1 MPLLGGKVTC
11 NNSHNWNFQ
20 TGRPDILRKL
30 KFGFSNKCLFFIWIL
45 QFNWCAYVYSKRS
58 ISWAVSPWVI
68 YLLLYL
74 VAMKSIRTKIN
85 CSQRIV
91 QFLVGLNAWNAWS
104 MSLHCFLNFSCG
116 TTELVA
122 STSSDIMKDILP
134 EICSYQFYW
143 LLTGYLRKDKGFY

>member
-30 KFGFSNKCLFFIWIL
+30 KFGFSNKCLFFILIL

-85 CSQRIV
+85 FSQRIV

-134 EICSYQFYW
+134 EICSD
-143 LLTGYLRKDKGFY
+143 RKSVV